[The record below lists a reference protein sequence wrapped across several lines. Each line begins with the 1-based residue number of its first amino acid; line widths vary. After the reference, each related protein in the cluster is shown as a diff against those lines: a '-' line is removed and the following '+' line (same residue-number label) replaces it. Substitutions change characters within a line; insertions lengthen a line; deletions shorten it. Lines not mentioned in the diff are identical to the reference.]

1 MQQVLAR
8 IMSGTLYAGQS
19 VRVLGENYSAQ
30 DEEDSRV
37 MNVGRLWLYEARYKV
52 RTIFA
57 PIIQDFIII
66 IKQKITDTHAHTHTH
81 AHARTHRHKP
91 KPKHTPRAPIIY

>member
-52 RTIFA
+52 HTIIA
-57 PIIQDFIII
+57 PIIQDFSII
-66 IKQKITDTHAHTHTH
+66 IKQKITDTHAPTQAQAQTQTYTSC
-81 AHARTHRHKP
+81 AN
-91 KPKHTPRAPIIY
+91 